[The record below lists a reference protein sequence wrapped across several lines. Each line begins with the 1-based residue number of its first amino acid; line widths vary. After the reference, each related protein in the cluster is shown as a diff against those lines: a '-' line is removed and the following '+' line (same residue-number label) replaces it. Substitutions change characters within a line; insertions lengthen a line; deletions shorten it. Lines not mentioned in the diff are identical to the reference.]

1 MHSLSALVDLF
12 IEQLVF
18 DISTDIKDLHKCYG
32 LQCLPS
38 VEVKQKSEAIDES
51 NYVIREDR
59 NALVTY
65 QKHSNVEIYH
75 VSYLNGTC
83 TCRYYMKMGYCKHLL
98 HAHAL
103 LNEDSDYII
112 IDHRFKYKGNTKIT
126 KRQRGRVRDALPALQ
141 VM

>member
-1 MHSLSALVDLF
+1 M
-12 IEQLVF
+12 F
-18 DISTDIKDLHKCYG
+18 DISMDIKDLHKCYEWRH
-32 LQCLPS
+32 LPS
-38 VEVKQKSEAIDES
+38 LEVKQKSEAIDER
-51 NYVIREDR
+51 NYVNREER

-65 QKHSNVEIYH
+65 QKHGNVETYC
-75 VSYLNGTC
+75 VSCLNGTC

-126 KRQRGRVRDALPALQ
+126 KRQRGRVRYALPTLQ